1 MPNTP
6 THPHPADSSTRFDI
20 AVVGGGLV
28 GLVTTLA
35 LASAARETGRQTAIA
50 LIAPAPHQTDMRTT
64 AMLMPTIE
72 ALKNLNLWDALEVK
86 TAALKTM
93 RLIDGSKRLIRAPVV
108 DFKSTEVGLDAFGYN
123 VPNADFNAMMRER
136 LANEP
141 SVTVFDTKVVD
152 VEIAPTG
159 VDLALASAKT
169 VSTALAVAADG
180 RTSALRQAA
189 GIETR
194 KWSYPQTAI
203 VLAFKH
209 QFDHGGVS
217 AEYHTETGPF
227 TQVPLPPTDD
237 ALYRSSLVWMVKPQ
251 TADELI
257 ALGDA
262 ALAMRIEQG
271 MQSWLGKISLET
283 MPHGIPMEG
292 LTALGFGANGVAL
305 VGETA
310 HVFPPIGAQ
319 GFNLG
324 MRDALDLVAT
334 WKEFPSDQ
342 TPAMLARY
350 SRKRLADVTLR
361 TTGVDLLNRSLL
373 TDFLPVQAAKAT
385 GVTLLKQIGWLRR
398 FAMRTG
404 LGARTG

>member
-1 MPNTP
+1 MPNTQ
-6 THPHPADSSTRFDI
+6 ADTRIGDRPTRFDI

-28 GLVTTLA
+28 GLVTA
-35 LASAARETGRQTAIA
+35 LAFANAARETGRQTAIA
-50 LIAPAPHQTDMRTT
+50 LIAPTPEHPDMRTT

-72 ALKNLNLWDALEVK
+72 ALQNLNLWDTLETK

-93 RLIDGSKRLIRAPVV
+93 RLVDGSKRLIRAPAV

-123 VPNADFNAMMRER
+123 VPNADFNAIMRER
-136 LANEP
+136 LGNEAL
-141 SVTVFDTKVVD
+141 VTEFDTKVVG
-152 VEIAPTG
+152 VEVAPEG
-159 VDLALASAKT
+159 VSLALAT
-169 VSTALAVAADG
+169 GETISTALAVAADG
-180 RTSALRQAA
+180 RASALRQAA

-203 VLAFKH
+203 ILAFNH

-227 TQVPLPPTDD
+227 TQVPLPATDTTP
-237 ALYRSSLVWMVKPQ
+237 YRSSLVWMVKPQ
-251 TADELI
+251 TAHELMALDDE
-257 ALGDA
+257 

-283 MPHGIPMEG
+283 KPQGIPMEG

-334 WKEFPSDQ
+334 WKEFSSDQ